1 MEAEMNAEI
10 TIRPLDGGD
19 GAALLRLAERDS
31 APVPAGR
38 LLGAWLDR
46 ELVAVRSLTR
56 GEAIAD
62 PFRPTDQIARLLER
76 RAKQLRA
83 ERRWRRRRRRL
94 GRRSRAALPGSPPG
108 AGGRTLVLQQRQ
120 PSRGLAA

>member
-1 MEAEMNAEI
+1 MESEMSAEI

-38 LLGAWLDR
+38 LLGAWLDG
-46 ELVAVRSLTR
+46 ELVAVRSITR

-62 PFRPTDQIARLLER
+62 PFRPSDQIARLLER
-76 RAKQLRA
+76 RAKQQP
-83 ERRWRRRRRRL
+83 ERRPRSRRRRL

-120 PSRGLAA
+120 PPRGLAA